1 MNVAF
6 PRREIICKK
15 TFYAV
20 FNRSGVADLCPGY
33 EQSEG
38 TVFKNSL
45 VSTMLRKALSYI
57 ALADIYKVQGLSAV
71 PYDVDAFKKIAEM
84 GMLWRSNVIHCTI
97 ADSDRHICS
106 N

>member
-1 MNVAF
+1 MNVTF

-20 FNRSGVADLCPGY
+20 SRSGVADLCPGY

-57 ALADIYKVQGLSAV
+57 ALADIYGPRSLSAV
-71 PYDVDAFKKIAEM
+71 PYDVDAFEIAEM
-84 GMLWRSNVIHCTI
+84 GMLEVQR
-97 ADSDRHICS
+97 
-106 N
+106 